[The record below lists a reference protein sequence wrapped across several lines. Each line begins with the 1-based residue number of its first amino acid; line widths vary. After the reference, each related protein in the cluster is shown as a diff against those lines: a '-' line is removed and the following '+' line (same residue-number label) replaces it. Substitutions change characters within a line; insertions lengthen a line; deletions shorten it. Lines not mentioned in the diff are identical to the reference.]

1 MATLADLG
9 VDVAVEIGPGA
20 VLGPEMGQMWPGKS
34 DGTRA
39 AAAPR
44 VLASQRQPDG
54 DEPSEHGTGF
64 VEAVAEA
71 YEAGLTLS
79 FDGLFAGEARR
90 RLSLPSYPFQRRR
103 HWI

>member
-1 MATLADLG
+1 M
-9 VDVAVEIGPGA
+9 E
-20 VLGPEMGQMWPGKS
+20 
-34 DGTRA
+34 

-44 VLASQRQPDG
+44 VLASRPQPDG

-64 VEAVAEA
+64 VAAVAKA

-79 FDGLFAGEARR
+79 FAGLFAGESRR